1 MERSGDD
8 ANEKNELI
16 RELLPVRDK
25 DPYREYLIYLNVL
38 LFQLKLAL
46 IYLFP
51 SLLSAKM
58 LIFYKIYI
66 LSSR

>member
-1 MERSGDD
+1 MEDID
-8 ANEKNELI
+8 
-16 RELLPVRDK
+16 
-25 DPYREYLIYLNVL
+25 LNVF
-38 LFQLKLAL
+38 LFQLKLS
-46 IYLFP
+46 P